1 VTILTSQSDAPP
13 FHRSDLAVAG
23 AVIAVVAMMVVP
35 LPPFLLDVLLTFN
48 VAAALVILLVAIF
61 TAQPLQFNAFPPLLL
76 ITTLFRLSLN
86 VSSTRLLLLT
96 GEAGAVIRQFGQFV
110 VGGNTAV
117 GLIVYLILIVVNFV
131 VITKGSERVSEVAAR
146 FTLDAMP
153 GKQMAIDADL
163 NAGLVN
169 EAEARARRREVARE
183 ADFYGAMD
191 GASKFVKG
199 DAVAGLIITAINLIG
214 GLVVGMLQ
222 QNMGFAEAWGHFS
235 LRTVGDGLISQIPS
249 LLISTATGIVVTRTA
264 GDTGLG
270 EQLGAQLLSEPQTLL
285 IAGGVLAGLGLV
297 PGLPTLAF
305 LTVGGTLAGG
315 GYLLKQRRAEAA
327 AKKAAAEPEPLPV
340 ASVVPPEKS
349 VQLAPVDPLEIGLG
363 YALVPL
369 ADAARGGDLLD
380 RVVAVRRQVAENL
393 GLLVPYIRVRDNL
406 AQTPYQYVI
415 KLRGIDVGTYE
426 LQPDRLL
433 AMAPGPMEETVAGQA
448 TVEPAFGLPGVWIS
462 PSARQRAE
470 LMGYTVVD
478 PAAVMVAHITEVIKE
493 HANELLGRQEV
504 RHLLDTV
511 RESHP
516 ALVEEL
522 TPGLLSLGEI
532 QKVLQNLLTEGVP
545 IRDLV
550 LIFEALADWA
560 GVTRET
566 DQLTERVRAAMGRTI
581 VHSLGLGD
589 GIRAI
594 TIEPDLEQR
603 LLAALDRRNSGS
615 SPGIE
620 PALAQHL
627 VTAIANEAEAVTAA
641 GHMPLV
647 VCAPAL
653 RPVIRRL
660 AQHAFPRLV
669 VLSYAELEPRLEIEP
684 VGMIR
689 A

>member
-1 VTILTSQSDAPP
+1 VITLTSQSGAPG
-13 FHRSDLAVAG
+13 FRRSDLAVAV

-35 LPPFLLDVLLTFN
+35 LPSFLLDVLLTFN

-61 TAQPLQFNAFPPLLL
+61 TAQPLQFSAFPPLLL

-96 GEAGAVIRQFGQFV
+96 GEAGQVIQRFGEFV

-117 GLIVYLILIVVNFV
+117 GLIVFLILIVVNFV

-163 NAGLVN
+163 NAGLID
-169 EAEARARRREVARE
+169 EAGARARRLEVARE

-199 DAVAGLIITAINLIG
+199 DAVAGLIITAINLVG

-222 QNMGFAEAWGHFS
+222 QKMAFAEAWGHFS
-235 LRTVGDGLISQIPS
+235 LRTVGDGLISQIPA
-249 LLISTATGIVVTRTA
+249 LLISTATGIVVTRAA

-270 EQLGAQLLSEPQTLL
+270 EQLGAQLLADPQVLM

-305 LTVGGTLAGG
+305 LTVGGALAAA
-315 GYLLKQRRAEAA
+315 GYLLRQRRAQAA
-327 AKKAAAEPEPLPV
+327 ARAAAEPEPLPV
-340 ASVVPPEKS
+340 AAVPPEKV
-349 VQLAPVDPLEIGLG
+349 VQLTPVDPLEIGLG
-363 YALVPL
+363 YGLVPL

-380 RVVAVRRQVAENL
+380 RVVAIRKQVAENL

-406 AQTPYQYVI
+406 ALTPYQYVL

-433 AMAPGPMEETVAGQA
+433 AMAPGPMEETIPGQA
-448 TVEPAFGLPGVWIS
+448 TMEPAFGLPGVWIS
-462 PSARQRAE
+462 SSARQKAE

-478 PAAVMVAHITEVIKE
+478 PAAVLVAHLTEVIKE
-493 HANELLGRQEV
+493 HAGELLGRQEV
-504 RHLLDTV
+504 RHMVDTV

-532 QKVLQNLLTEGVP
+532 QKVLQNLLAEGVP

-560 GVTRET
+560 GVTRDP
-566 DQLTERVRAAMGRTI
+566 DQLTERVRIAMGRTI
-581 VHSLGLGD
+581 VHSLDLGD
-589 GIRAI
+589 TIRAL
-594 TIEPDLEQR
+594 TLEPDLEQR
-603 LLAALDRRNSGS
+603 LLQGLERRQG
-615 SPGIE
+615 GGQ
-620 PALAQHL
+620 PA
-627 VTAIANEAEAVTAA
+627 IDPAEAQRLVKAIGREGEAMAAA
-641 GHMPLV
+641 GQMPLV
-647 VCAPAL
+647 VCSPPL
-653 RPVIRRL
+653 RPIIRRL
-660 AQHAFPRLV
+660 SRHAFPRLV
-669 VLSYAELEPRLEIEP
+669 VLSYAELEPRLQIEP
-684 VGMIR
+684 VGVIR
-689 A
+689 T